1 MIHGPSGDLFLA
13 GFFLDPEHVKS
24 TLLFRVS
31 ANQLSTP
38 TAQAPSA
45 TASLVTDQDLRD
57 SMPAYVKVGAFLFHL
72 LAKELQSGRDAPAFQ
87 RYSKAADVMK
97 ALLQFEYYTRQ
108 YPPFSTRSNGWTKAI
123 QYWRSLEEHPESS
136 ILAFVAIKIFSVLAN
151 SMAEERT
158 VSRFTRTDSRDRASQ
173 DARTIVDQTKIH
185 QYLRRQFRAEET
197 KPKTSNAPS
206 VKWRS
211 VRTLFSE
218 IKPPTMLD
226 AADGNSSTNTP
237 HLSITPACEAGLEAL
252 NNSTDD
258 DYAPATSSSSVFG
271 TTLDT
276 HRDGVDT
283 RLAYF
288 RDLLSDQPVNGAD
301 AIRSISDWSEDNV
314 GDSSSGRKR
323 AGRKRAGKKAWDG
336 GPENFIF

>member
-1 MIHGPSGDLFLA
+1 MPSPSVFSLGCL
-13 GFFLDPEHVKS
+13 
-24 TLLFRVS
+24 RVHPVAPRPGVQPARFPGVFS
-31 ANQLSTP
+31 SPTPNYGCLSINK
-38 TAQAPSA
+38 PSVNEA
-45 TASLVTDQDLRD
+45 
-57 SMPAYVKVGAFLFHL
+57 
-72 LAKELQSGRDAPAFQ
+72 
-87 RYSKAADVMK
+87 
-97 ALLQFEYYTRQ
+97 
-108 YPPFSTRSNGWTKAI
+108 
-123 QYWRSLEEHPESS
+123 LEEHPESS

-185 QYLRRQFRAEET
+185 QYLRPQFRAEEP
-197 KPKTSNAPS
+197 KPKASNAPS

-237 HLSITPACEAGLEAL
+237 HLFITPACEAGLEAL

-301 AIRSISDWSEDNV
+301 AIRSISDWSKDTV
-314 GDSSSGRKR
+314 YKR
-323 AGRKRAGKKAWDG
+323 LALEPKIKNR
-336 GPENFIF
+336 F